1 MRHKPCKKCGS
12 RDKII
17 IKRKSPAPYNKIYTT
32 IRCRP
37 CNTKFNDKDV
47 IADWQQNNKEHIR
60 EYQRNYYKDKYKE
73 RNGVNAKRLRER
85 QIYTHDRKE
94 IKEFY
99 RNCPKGSHVD
109 HIIPLNGKI
118 VSGLHTI
125 TNLQYLTQVENLKKS
140 NRYE

>member
-12 RDKII
+12 REKLIV
-17 IKRKSPAPYNKIYTT
+17 KRKSPAPYNKIYTT
-32 IRCRP
+32 TRCLP
-37 CNTKFNDKDV
+37 CSSAR
-47 IADWQQNNKEHIR
+47 ADPKYMSEWQQDNKEHVK

-73 RNGVNAKRLRER
+73 RNGINAKRLRER
-85 QIYTHDRKE
+85 QIYNDRKE

-125 TNLQYLTQVENLKKS
+125 TNLQYLTQVENLRKS